1 MNQINSTEISK
12 ISKKHIIICLSII
25 ATISII
31 LKLYTM
37 DLSNPLHSD
46 PLGYSLA
53 AISHTQG
60 DFSQSSHRGIGW
72 SLFVSLFYNFINS
85 DNYLIYSNTIR
96 IISSGIA
103 VSTIFLV
110 YLLGRK
116 FFNEK
121 YSIVVAALFAFE
133 PHLNYNSGFGLTEP
147 FYHLAIIGAFY
158 FAINKNTKFIIPSL
172 LLVGVIWWTR
182 FNGITFFI
190 ILIIIY
196 FVTKRNSPNFYRNL
210 SIGILLFL
218 IIVAPMLYQRSIQ
231 FDDPLYFYYSQYVFS
246 GSWEN
251 AISIEYANTQ
261 SSAQKYID
269 ENGIASFLKIYVI
282 DGLYNTL
289 STLWNITFPYL
300 FILVPFGI
308 IFSFRAF
315 DQEKNKISATWIMI
329 ILSLGTL
336 IVTFSMIPE
345 KRYLYYIYPFL
356 IILSVIPIQR
366 VTEYGL
372 STFSFTQKQ
381 KTIFLVIVLI
391 IALLLSV
398 WFTTRYEP
406 SDNLLENEK
415 YQFAQFAAKNLNGN
429 SLREF
434 GDSFDY
440 LSLAYVEKSPN
451 GFKDCKVEF
460 SKNLCN
466 YDKENG
472 FLKRITVT
480 GNSIEEIISNGE
492 NYDLK
497 YIVTNEKENEFRG
510 FVDKIHSNEEKYPY
524 LKKIFDSELENYE
537 KLKIKIF
544 EINYQK
550 FNTFIKD

>member
-1 MNQINSTEISK
+1 MSQTISTQNSA
-12 ISKKHIIICLSII
+12 ISKKYVIVSLSII

-31 LKLYTM
+31 FKLYTM
-37 DLSNPLHSD
+37 DFTNPLHSD
-46 PLGYSLA
+46 PLDYALA
-53 AISHTQG
+53 AISHTAG

-72 SLFVSLFYNFINS
+72 SIFVSFFYNFINS
-85 DNYLIYSNTIR
+85 DNFLVYSNTIR
-96 IISSGIA
+96 IISTAIG
-103 VSTIFLV
+103 VSTIFMV
-110 YLLGRK
+110 YLVGRK

-121 YSIVVAALFAFE
+121 YSLVVAALFAFE

-147 FYHLAIIGAFY
+147 FYHLAILGAFY

-172 LLVGVIWWTR
+172 LIVGIIWWTR

-190 ILIIIY
+190 ILLIIF

-210 SIGILLFL
+210 TIGILLFL
-218 IIVAPMLYQRSIQ
+218 IIIAPMLYQRSVQ

-251 AISIEYANTQ
+251 AISIEYENTQ
-261 SSAQKYID
+261 SSALQFID
-269 ENGIASFLKIYVI
+269 ENGFPQFFKTYIL
-282 DGLYNTL
+282 DGLYNTF
-289 STLWNITFPYL
+289 STLWTLTFPYL

-329 ILSLGTL
+329 ILSIGTL
-336 IVTFSMIPE
+336 IITFSIIPE

-381 KTIFLVIVLI
+381 KSIFLVIILI
-391 IALLLSV
+391 IALLLSI
-398 WFTTRYEP
+398 WFTARYEP
-406 SDNLLENEK
+406 TDNSFENEK
-415 YQFAQFAAKNLNGN
+415 YRFAQFAATNLDGN
-429 SLREF
+429 ILREF

-440 LSLAYVEKSPN
+440 LSTVYVEKSPG
-451 GFKDCKVEF
+451 GFKNCEVEF
-460 SKNLCN
+460 SKNMCN
-466 YDKENG
+466 YDKKNG
-472 FLKRITVT
+472 FLKRITITGDSVT
-480 GNSIEEIISNGE
+480 EIISKGQDYE
-492 NYDLK
+492 LK
-497 YIVTNEKENEFRG
+497 YIIANQKENEFHG
-510 FVDKIHSNEEKYPY
+510 FIDKIYSNEKDYPY
-524 LKKIFDSELENYE
+524 LNKIFDSEKENYE

-544 EINYQK
+544 EIDYEK
-550 FNTFIKD
+550 FNLLRE

>member
-1 MNQINSTEISK
+1 MSQVNTTEINK
-12 ISKKHIIICLSII
+12 ISKKHVIICLSII

-72 SLFVSLFYNFINS
+72 SIFVSFFYNFINS
-85 DNYLIYSNTIR
+85 DNYLVYSNTIR

-190 ILIIIY
+190 ILIIIF

-218 IIVAPMLYQRSIQ
+218 IIVAPMLYQRAVQ

-251 AISIEYANTQ
+251 AISIEYENTQ

-289 STLWNITFPYL
+289 SALWTITFPYL

-336 IVTFSMIPE
+336 IVTFSIIPE
-345 KRYLYYIYPFL
+345 KRYLYYIFPFL

-415 YQFAQFAAKNLNGN
+415 YQFAQFAVQNLNGN

-510 FVDKIHSNEEKYPY
+510 FVDKIYSNEEKYPY

-544 EINYQK
+544 EINYKK

>member
-1 MNQINSTEISK
+1 MSQVNTTEINK
-12 ISKKHIIICLSII
+12 ISKKHVIICLSII

-72 SLFVSLFYNFINS
+72 SIFVSFFYNFINS
-85 DNYLIYSNTIR
+85 DNYLVYSNTIR

-190 ILIIIY
+190 ILIIIF

-218 IIVAPMLYQRSIQ
+218 IIVAPMLYQRAVQ
-231 FDDPLYFYYSQYVFS
+231 FDDPLYFYYSQYLFS

-289 STLWNITFPYL
+289 SALWTITFPYL

-336 IVTFSMIPE
+336 IVTFSIIPE
-345 KRYLYYIYPFL
+345 KRYLYYIFPFL

-415 YQFAQFAAKNLNGN
+415 YQFAQFAVQNLNGN

-510 FVDKIHSNEEKYPY
+510 FVDKIYSNEEKYPY

-544 EINYQK
+544 EINYKK

>member
-1 MNQINSTEISK
+1 MSEL
-12 ISKKHIIICLSII
+12 HFVFVSILI
-25 ATISII
+25 A
-31 LKLYTM
+31 
-37 DLSNPLHSD
+37 
-46 PLGYSLA
+46 
-53 AISHTQG
+53 
-60 DFSQSSHRGIGW
+60 DFSI
-72 SLFVSLFYNFINS
+72 VSFGFQN
-85 DNYLIYSNTIR
+85 
-96 IISSGIA
+96 
-103 VSTIFLV
+103 TIFLV

-190 ILIIIY
+190 ILIIIF

-218 IIVAPMLYQRSIQ
+218 IIVAPMLYQRAVQ

-251 AISIEYANTQ
+251 AISIEYENTQ

-289 STLWNITFPYL
+289 SALWTITFPYL

-336 IVTFSMIPE
+336 IVTFSIIPE
-345 KRYLYYIYPFL
+345 KRYLYYIFPFL

-415 YQFAQFAAKNLNGN
+415 YQFAQFAVQNLNGN

-510 FVDKIHSNEEKYPY
+510 FVDKIYSNEEKYPY

-544 EINYQK
+544 EINYTK

>member
-1 MNQINSTEISK
+1 MSQVNTTEINK
-12 ISKKHIIICLSII
+12 ISKKHVIICLSII

-72 SLFVSLFYNFINS
+72 SIFVSFFYNFINS
-85 DNYLIYSNTIR
+85 DNYLVYSNTIR

-190 ILIIIY
+190 ILIIIF

-218 IIVAPMLYQRSIQ
+218 IIVAPMLYQRAVQ
-231 FDDPLYFYYSQYVFS
+231 FDDPLYFYYSQYLFS

-251 AISIEYANTQ
+251 EISIEYANTQ

-289 STLWNITFPYL
+289 SALWTITFPYL

-329 ILSLGTL
+329 ILSL
-336 IVTFSMIPE
+336 
-345 KRYLYYIYPFL
+345 
-356 IILSVIPIQR
+356 
-366 VTEYGL
+366 
-372 STFSFTQKQ
+372 
-381 KTIFLVIVLI
+381 
-391 IALLLSV
+391 
-398 WFTTRYEP
+398 
-406 SDNLLENEK
+406 
-415 YQFAQFAAKNLNGN
+415 
-429 SLREF
+429 
-434 GDSFDY
+434 
-440 LSLAYVEKSPN
+440 
-451 GFKDCKVEF
+451 
-460 SKNLCN
+460 
-466 YDKENG
+466 
-472 FLKRITVT
+472 
-480 GNSIEEIISNGE
+480 
-492 NYDLK
+492 
-497 YIVTNEKENEFRG
+497 
-510 FVDKIHSNEEKYPY
+510 
-524 LKKIFDSELENYE
+524 
-537 KLKIKIF
+537 
-544 EINYQK
+544 
-550 FNTFIKD
+550 

>member
-1 MNQINSTEISK
+1 MSQTISTKNSA
-12 ISKKHIIICLSII
+12 ISKKYVIVSLSII
-25 ATISII
+25 AIISII

-37 DLSNPLHSD
+37 DFTNPLHSD
-46 PLGYSLA
+46 PLDYALA
-53 AISHTQG
+53 AISHTTG

-72 SLFVSLFYNFINS
+72 SIFVSFFYNFINS
-85 DNYLIYSNTIR
+85 DNFLVYSNTIR
-96 IISSGIA
+96 VISSAIG
-103 VSTIFLV
+103 VSTIFVV
-110 YLLGRK
+110 YLVGRK

-121 YSIVVAALFAFE
+121 YSLVVAALFAFE

-147 FYHLAIIGAFY
+147 FYHLAILGEFY
-158 FAINKNTKFIIPSL
+158 FAISKNTKFIIPSL
-172 LLVGVIWWTR
+172 LLVGIIWWTR

-190 ILIIIY
+190 ILLIIF

-218 IIVAPMLYQRSIQ
+218 IIIAPMLFQRSVQ

-251 AISIEYANTQ
+251 AISIEYENTQ
-261 SSAQKYID
+261 SSALQFIN
-269 ENGIASFLKIYVI
+269 ENGFPQFFKTYIL
-282 DGLYNTL
+282 DGVYNTL
-289 STLWNITFPYL
+289 STLWTLTFPYL

-329 ILSLGTL
+329 ILSIGTL
-336 IVTFSMIPE
+336 IITFSLIPE

-372 STFSFTQKQ
+372 STFSFTEKQ
-381 KTIFLVIVLI
+381 KSTFLVIILI
-391 IALLLSV
+391 IALLLSI

-406 SDNLLENEK
+406 TDNLFENEK
-415 YQFAQFAAKNLNGN
+415 YRFAQFAATNLDGN
-429 SLREF
+429 ILREF
-434 GDSFDY
+434 GESLDY
-440 LSLAYVEKSPN
+440 LSTVYVEKSPG
-451 GFKDCKVEF
+451 GFKNCEVEF

-466 YDKENG
+466 YDNENG
-472 FLKRITVT
+472 FLKRITITGDSVT
-480 GNSIEEIISNGE
+480 EIISKGQ

-497 YIVTNEKENEFRG
+497 YIIANQKENEFHG
-510 FVDKIHSNEEKYPY
+510 FIDKIYSNEKDYPY
-524 LKKIFDSELENYE
+524 LNKIFDSEKDGYK

-544 EINYQK
+544 EIDYNK
-550 FNTFIKD
+550 FIESKN

>member
-1 MNQINSTEISK
+1 MSQINTTEINK
-12 ISKKHIIICLSII
+12 ISKKHVIICLSII

-72 SLFVSLFYNFINS
+72 SIFVSFFYNFINS
-85 DNYLIYSNTIR
+85 DNYLVYSNTIR

-190 ILIIIY
+190 ILIII
-196 FVTKRNSPNFYRNL
+196 FFITKRNSPNFYRNL

-218 IIVAPMLYQRSIQ
+218 IIVAPMLYQRAVQ
-231 FDDPLYFYYSQYVFS
+231 FDDPLYFYYSQYLFS

-289 STLWNITFPYL
+289 SALWTITFPYL

-336 IVTFSMIPE
+336 IVTFSIIPE
-345 KRYLYYIYPFL
+345 KRYLYYIFPFL

-415 YQFAQFAAKNLNGN
+415 YQFAQFAVQNLNGN

-510 FVDKIHSNEEKYPY
+510 FVDKIYSNEEKYPY

-544 EINYQK
+544 EINYKK

>member
-1 MNQINSTEISK
+1 MSQVNTTEINK
-12 ISKKHIIICLSII
+12 ISKKHVIICLSII

-72 SLFVSLFYNFINS
+72 SSFVSFFYNFINS
-85 DNYLIYSNTIR
+85 DNYLVYSNTIR

-190 ILIIIY
+190 ILIIIF

-218 IIVAPMLYQRSIQ
+218 IIVAPMLYQRAVQ

-251 AISIEYANTQ
+251 AISIEYENTQ

-289 STLWNITFPYL
+289 SALWNITFPYL
-300 FILVPFGI
+300 FILVPIGI

-336 IVTFSMIPE
+336 IVTFSIIPE
-345 KRYLYYIYPFL
+345 KRYLYYIFPFL

-415 YQFAQFAAKNLNGN
+415 YQFAQFAFQNLNGN

-510 FVDKIHSNEEKYPY
+510 FVDKIYSNEEKYPY

-544 EINYQK
+544 EINYKK

>member
-1 MNQINSTEISK
+1 MSQVNTTEINK
-12 ISKKHIIICLSII
+12 ISKKHVIICLSII

-72 SLFVSLFYNFINS
+72 SIFVSFFYNFINS
-85 DNYLIYSNTIR
+85 DNYLVYSNTIR

-190 ILIIIY
+190 ILIII
-196 FVTKRNSPNFYRNL
+196 FFITKRNSPNFYRNL

-218 IIVAPMLYQRSIQ
+218 IIVAPMLYQRAVQ
-231 FDDPLYFYYSQYVFS
+231 FDDPLYFYYSQYLFS

-289 STLWNITFPYL
+289 SALWTITFPYL

-336 IVTFSMIPE
+336 IVTFSIIPE
-345 KRYLYYIYPFL
+345 KRYLYYIFPFL

-415 YQFAQFAAKNLNGN
+415 YQFAQFAVQNLNGN

-510 FVDKIHSNEEKYPY
+510 FVDKIYSNEEKYPY

-544 EINYQK
+544 EINYKK

>member
-1 MNQINSTEISK
+1 MSQVNTTEINK
-12 ISKKHIIICLSII
+12 ISKKHVIICLSII

-72 SLFVSLFYNFINS
+72 SIFVSFFYNFINS
-85 DNYLIYSNTIR
+85 DNYLVYSNTIR

-190 ILIIIY
+190 ILIIIF

-218 IIVAPMLYQRSIQ
+218 IIVDPMLYQRAVQ
-231 FDDPLYFYYSQYVFS
+231 FDDPLYFYYSQYLFS

-251 AISIEYANTQ
+251 AISIEYENTQ

-289 STLWNITFPYL
+289 SALWTITFPYL

-336 IVTFSMIPE
+336 IVTFSIIPE
-345 KRYLYYIYPFL
+345 KRYLYYIFPFL

-415 YQFAQFAAKNLNGN
+415 YQFAQFAVQNLNGN

-510 FVDKIHSNEEKYPY
+510 FVDKIYSNEEKYPY

-544 EINYQK
+544 EINYKK

>member
-1 MNQINSTEISK
+1 MSQVNTTEINK
-12 ISKKHIIICLSII
+12 ISKKHVIICLSII

-72 SLFVSLFYNFINS
+72 SIFVSFFYNFINS
-85 DNYLIYSNTIR
+85 DNYLVYSNTIR

-190 ILIIIY
+190 ILIII
-196 FVTKRNSPNFYRNL
+196 FFITKRNSPNFYRNL

-218 IIVAPMLYQRSIQ
+218 IIVAPMLYQRAVQ
-231 FDDPLYFYYSQYVFS
+231 FDDPLYFYYSQYLFS

-289 STLWNITFPYL
+289 SALWTITFPYL

-336 IVTFSMIPE
+336 IVTFSIIPE
-345 KRYLYYIYPFL
+345 KRYLYYIFPFL

-415 YQFAQFAAKNLNGN
+415 YQFAQFAVQNLNGN

-492 NYDLK
+492 NYHLK

-510 FVDKIHSNEEKYPY
+510 FVDKIYSNEEKYPY

-544 EINYQK
+544 EINYKK